1 MKQNRYCHYIWVDY
15 DDDKEEDKEEEDEE
29 EEEEEKDATFYLN
42 CQNKVHRY
50 KTRVK

>member
-1 MKQNRYCHYIWVDY
+1 MSRV
-15 DDDKEEDKEEEDEE
+15 DDKEEEDKEEEEE

-50 KTRVK
+50 KTRVKKIWLTNRESF